1 MPSDSHSPSTGT
13 ASSSSSAS
21 YAAINGGSPIRSARL
36 ERKTWIMAIAI
47 FTAVVVM
54 TGSAP
59 YYLSTRSLVS
69 STSSS
74 STTPALKKASSKPLY
89 AQNHVNG
96 SWEDE
101 LRMSLGIE
109 KCIKPEAKWV
119 IITIVYQC
127 KELTVYHRRGY
138 HPNKKIPWTVFT
150 SYPRSG
156 NTHLRN
162 LVEQSSG

>member
-1 MPSDSHSPSTGT
+1 MPSDPHSPSIGT
-13 ASSSSSAS
+13 SSSSSSS
-21 YAAINGGSPIRSARL
+21 YAAINGGGSSIRSARL

-59 YYLSTRSLVS
+59 YYLSTRSLLS
-69 STSSS
+69 SSSSS
-74 STTPALKKASSKPLY
+74 STTPALKKASSSRPLY

-119 IITIVYQC
+119 NHHYD
-127 KELTVYHRRGY
+127 
-138 HPNKKIPWTVFT
+138 
-150 SYPRSG
+150 
-156 NTHLRN
+156 
-162 LVEQSSG
+162 